1 MHADSMSRAIC
12 IKSSRENCKLVLLR
26 IQHFCQS
33 LTHLQASLG
42 GYFWQKHVVWGK
54 AGLLCLPD
62 NATNKKEDLFHLAN
76 KDPLGA
82 FPFLCKSKEWLC
94 VTENVTRA
102 MTDK

>member
-1 MHADSMSRAIC
+1 MNLFPSRQIARAIY
-12 IKSSRENCKLVLLR
+12 INSSRENCKLVLLR
-26 IQHFCQS
+26 IQHFCKS

-76 KDPLGA
+76 KDVHWVHFHSSAKVKNG
-82 FPFLCKSKEWLC
+82 C
-94 VTENVTRA
+94 V
-102 MTDK
+102 